1 MPKVTA
7 IKLIEFLNNLGVQG
21 VEVVDND
28 TDVDFNPEEGL
39 KTVDIA
45 RRKILEPQI
54 IQEQSE
60 KIKGEIAGK
69 NAGTFRSLLVRNF
82 GIDRKELDNLNDEEM
97 LKKALSHHDGKYSK
111 DTEDLRKEIQDMVE
125 KHNGNLSKVKEE
137 YEGKLTEA
145 QQKYIDRDID
155 EVLLNALK
163 DAPLPKNA
171 NRLALAK
178 QFKEELRKD
187 VHIHYDEKTKEIQLR
202 DKSNVEMPVYTDD
215 KKTAFLKPID
225 KAKDYFSNLGIWET
239 NTSNVNPA
247 DALAKVKLQEYN
259 NGKQSANATLSPAE
273 QKSAAMLSY
282 IDKTTT
288 P

>member
-7 IKLIEFLNNLGVQG
+7 TKLIEFLNNLGVQG

-28 TDVDFNPEEGL
+28 TDVDFDPEEGL
-39 KTVDIA
+39 KTVDMA

-97 LKKALSHHDGKYSK
+97 LKKALSHHDGKFSK

-125 KHNGNLSKVKEE
+125 KHNGNIAKVREE

-145 QQKYIDRDID
+145 QLRYIDRDID
-155 EVLLNALK
+155 EAILNEIK
-163 DAPLPKNA
+163 DAPLPKGA
-171 NRLALAK
+171 NRVALAK
-178 QFKEELRKD
+178 QLKAELRNEA
-187 VHIHYDEKTKEIQLR
+187 HIEYDETTKGIHLR
-202 DKSNVEMPVYTDD
+202 DRSNKE
-215 KKTAFLKPID
+215 KKLYNSNGTAELKIID
-225 KAKDYFSNLGIWET
+225 KAKDFFSNLGIWET

-259 NGKQSANATLSPAE
+259 NGKQPVNATLSPAE

>member
-7 IKLIEFLNNLGVQG
+7 TKLIEFLNNLGVQG

-28 TDVDFNPEEGL
+28 TDVDFDPEEGL

-97 LKKALSHHDGKYSK
+97 LKKALSHHDGKFSK

-125 KHNGNLSKVKEE
+125 KHNGNIAKVREE

-145 QQKYIDRDID
+145 QLRYIDRDID
-155 EVLLNALK
+155 EAILNEIK
-163 DAPLPKNA
+163 DAPLPKGA
-171 NRLALAK
+171 NRVALAK
-178 QFKEELRKD
+178 QLKAELRNEA
-187 VHIHYDEKTKEIQLR
+187 HIEYDETTKGIHLR
-202 DKSNVEMPVYTDD
+202 DRSNKE
-215 KKTAFLKPID
+215 KKLYNSNGTAELKIID
-225 KAKDYFSNLGIWET
+225 KAKDFFSNLGIWET

-259 NGKQSANATLSPAE
+259 NGKQPVNATLSPAE